1 MGLMS
6 LLFRIDILYKTVGGI
21 IMSKIRS
28 KERGTKRY
36 FERLTERRYLKWLRY
51 IESPIEL

>member
-1 MGLMS
+1 
-6 LLFRIDILYKTVGGI
+6 
-21 IMSKIRS
+21 MSKIRS